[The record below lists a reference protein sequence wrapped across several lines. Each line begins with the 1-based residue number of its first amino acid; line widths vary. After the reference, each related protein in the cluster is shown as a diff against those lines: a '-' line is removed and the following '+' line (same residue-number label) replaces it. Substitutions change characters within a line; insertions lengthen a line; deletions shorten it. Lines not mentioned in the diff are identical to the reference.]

1 MRLSK
6 SYKAESGISRI
17 KKYCS
22 RSMKVRK
29 DNNWI
34 IPLNNY
40 LRIYNKNSMKG
51 TKRSKKSI
59 NKRNYEQ
66 AVLELFKTKDYSA
79 IVQLSSWKDIPD
91 EIASKIF
98 KFKVG
103 QRVFLELSSDPKVSF
118 AFLIYIEKLNAILL
132 LYTHTLLFSR

>member
-1 MRLSK
+1 
-6 SYKAESGISRI
+6 
-17 KKYCS
+17 
-22 RSMKVRK
+22 MKVRK

-118 AFLIYIEKLNAILL
+118 AFLI
-132 LYTHTLLFSR
+132 H